1 MIAGSNKVTP
11 EEKLLHIIENSPNA
25 AKLSPKKAVGNAD
38 KKTDDS
44 ANSFR
49 ENPLAFLNKLDPR
62 NMTLHGINKLFIG
75 ICVIATA
82 VIVFYYVQ
90 DIQNID
96 IKFDYFKK
104 MAEAEKSPF
113 RTNTKQDIPVAAKY
127 LADTGKSNPFHILP
141 VVEKP
146 RKKIK
151 QELNL
156 KLVGILWSD
165 RPQAVLEDEKTQKN
179 FMVYEG
185 DIVDKFT
192 VEKITANN
200 VLLVSED
207 GETTL
212 K

>member
-11 EEKLLHIIENSPNA
+11 EEKLLHIIENSPDTG
-25 AKLSPKKAVGNAD
+25 KLSLKKAMNSASG
-38 KKTDDS
+38 KTDDP
-44 ANSFR
+44 AGSFR
-49 ENPLAFLNKLDPR
+49 KNPLAFLNKLDPR

-82 VIVFYYVQ
+82 VIVFYYVR
-90 DIQNID
+90 DIQHID

-104 MAEAEKSPF
+104 TAEARKSPF
-113 RTNTKQDIPVAAKY
+113 RTDTKQDIPAAAKY
-127 LADTGKSNPFHILP
+127 LAATEKSNPFHILP
-141 VVEKP
+141 VIEKP

-165 RPQAVLEDEKTQKN
+165 RPQAVLEDEITQKN

-185 DIVDKFT
+185 DTVDKFT
-192 VEKITANN
+192 VKKITAND